1 MAAHEDEIIIEFIV
15 RGDTA
20 RVTAVDPVTA
30 TEASIVGPASAGRAR
45 LESEALR
52 KLDYLLNKRRSGDDD
67 KPGPGILV

>member
-1 MAAHEDEIIIEFIV
+1 MAAHKDEIIIEYIV

-45 LESEALR
+45 LEGEALR
-52 KLDYLLNKRRSGDDD
+52 KLDYLLKRRKTSDNDH
-67 KPGPGILV
+67 GPGIIV